1 MIARLSCCCHRADRL
16 QNHCC
21 WIEEKVAPA
30 SSVSST
36 EGLFGLV
43 CVRTPR
49 DYSCCVLPAEFADAG
64 YRRTDRTG
72 QRCTHLLCRSCHHRH
87 VVSWRSPLRGDGRPD
102 KLLPPHCQRGE
113 HPAGGVRGVGTAGRV
128 SVTSRHCCGFQ
139 SKLSEARRRR
149 GIVGC
154 RSPCFS
160 SHSFLTHVFHFQPG
174 LPTLFL

>member
-1 MIARLSCCCHRADRL
+1 MPVYLAAAIEQIDYKITAAGLKKKLHRPALSVQLKACSG
-16 QNHCC
+16 
-21 WIEEKVAPA
+21 WY
-30 SSVSST
+30 
-36 EGLFGLV
+36 V
-43 CVRTPR
+43 CVRQEITVAVCFPQ
-49 DYSCCVLPAEFADAG
+49 SLLTLGIAG
-64 YRRTDRTG
+64 LIAQG
-72 QRCTHLLCRSCHHRH
+72 SAALISSWRSCYDRH
-87 VVSWRSPLRGDGRPD
+87 VVSWRSPGRGDGRRH
-102 KLLPPHCQRGE
+102 KLLPSHCQRSE